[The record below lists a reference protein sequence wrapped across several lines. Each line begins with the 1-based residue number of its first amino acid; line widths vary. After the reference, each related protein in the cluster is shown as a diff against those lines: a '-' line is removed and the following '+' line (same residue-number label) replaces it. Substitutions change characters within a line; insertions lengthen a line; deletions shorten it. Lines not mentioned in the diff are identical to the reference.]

1 MNKKKLALTLSGCN
15 GSSQTKIKDMYEI
28 EKLTKEQFAEET
40 GAIYVNVFQEI
51 DNLLDKYSKI
61 DSKFEKDIDELHNRS
76 VGHMVEYGR
85 VLAKKNQ
92 EMRDDFITTSLTA
105 SMTAMEKLGSEVSE
119 GFEKKFDKRLPE
131 LQDYGSSNL
140 ERKFDDLFAIMDFLD
155 LERIKEERPES
166 AKDNP

>member
-1 MNKKKLALTLSGCN
+1 
-15 GSSQTKIKDMYEI
+15 MYEI

-76 VGHMVEYGR
+76 VGHMVKYGKI
-85 VLAKKNQ
+85 LTKKD
-92 EMRDDFITTSLTA
+92 EKMRDDFITTCLTA

-119 GFEKKFDKRLPE
+119 GFKK
-131 LQDYGSSNL
+131 NL
-140 ERKFDDLFAIMDFLD
+140 TRDSLNYKTMEVLTWNENLTICS
-155 LERIKEERPES
+155 P
-166 AKDNP
+166 